1 MPTLSHGDL
10 VDRRYRVQSLIA
22 RGGMAAIYRG
32 VDERLDRPVAL
43 KILDDRFAHNDQFR
57 TRFEREARAAA
68 RLSHPSLVNVFDQGD
83 DGTSVFLAMELVDG
97 GTLRELLRERGP
109 MPPHAATAVMEPVL
123 TALGLAHS
131 AGLIHRDAKP
141 ENILISDDHQ
151 VKLADFGLVRAT
163 AESSLTTTSVM
174 MGTVAYLS
182 PEQVRGGSVDARSDV
197 YSAGIVLYELLT
209 GTTPFHG
216 DTSLA
221 TAYMRLDHPVPRAS
235 KAIDGVPAEF
245 DQLISRATALDPQ
258 DRFADGSEFRTAVMQ
273 VADELRLPL
282 SSFRV
287 PVPID
292 SASHRSRD
300 AAREAESVQTPDGG
314 DTGARQDIAQG
325 TPDDEG
331 ETAIVGNVGNAAPPK
346 NTVDHDGYAGT
357 DGSTAVLFPD
367 YKPNRSTGDMAST
380 RIDFPERQPSEPE
393 PSHVASSS
401 GGTATPAPGSTASH
415 RTSVVNDKPQ
425 VGNHSRLGCALWT
438 IVALILVG
446 AVSLGAWWLGSGRYG
461 EIPPVTGSDVS
472 TAHHDIT
479 EAGFEVTEK
488 TEYSNTVPSKT
499 VAASSPQAG
508 KRVTKGTTVTLTV
521 SAGRPTVPEIPADRS
536 VEVYTRTLSER
547 TLSTK
552 TTKSDYSSDVPEGQL
567 LSVSP
572 APGSTVG
579 VRSSVTLTVS
589 KGPKPVSVP
598 DVSGKSED
606 DARHELEKVGLHV
619 GDVSTDDSATDLRQR
634 GKVTRTD
641 PGEGTE
647 VNEGSAVNL
656 FVAPDVSVPQLIGST
671 VKEARAKAEK
681 AGLKIDAGDA
691 KSNDR
696 VLVQNPLPGF
706 SAERDSVITVKTVKT
721 L

>member
-32 VDERLDRPVAL
+32 IDERLDRPVAL
-43 KILDDRFAHNDQFR
+43 KILDDRFAHNEQFR

-123 TALGLAHS
+123 IALGLAHS
-131 AGLIHRDAKP
+131 AGLIHRDVKP

-182 PEQVRGGSVDARSDV
+182 PEQVRGGSVDGRSDV

-209 GTTPFHG
+209 GTTPFRG

-221 TAYMRLDHPVPRAS
+221 TAYMRLNHPVPPAS
-235 KAIDGVPAEF
+235 EAIDGVPAEF
-245 DQLISRATALDPQ
+245 DQLISRATALHPD
-258 DRFADGSEFRTAVMQ
+258 DRFANGAEFRTAIVE

-300 AAREAESVQTPDGG
+300 AARDAELTQTPDGG
-314 DTGARQDIAQG
+314 DSVARQD
-325 TPDDEG
+325 TPQNAPNDEG
-331 ETAIVGNVGNAAPPK
+331 KTAIVGSIVPP
-346 NTVDHDGYAGT
+346 TDTIDHERYPGT

-367 YKPNRSTGDMAST
+367 YDSHRSNGDMAST
-380 RIDFPERQPSEPE
+380 RIDFPERQPAEPE
-393 PSHVASSS
+393 PTHVTSSS
-401 GGTATPAPGSTASH
+401 EGTGTTPATSPNNHRASVAH
-415 RTSVVNDKPQ
+415 DKPQ

-438 IVALILVG
+438 VLALILVG

-461 EIPPVTGSDVS
+461 EIPSVAGSDVS

-488 TEYSNTVPSKT
+488 TEYSNTVPSST
-499 VAASSPQAG
+499 VAASSPHAG
-508 KRVTKGTTVTLTV
+508 KRATKGTTVTLTV

-536 VEVYTRTLSER
+536 VQAYTRTLSDR
-547 TLSTK
+547 TLSTG

-579 VRSSVTLTVS
+579 VRSSVTLIIS

-598 DVSGKSED
+598 DVSGKSEN
-606 DARHELEKVGLHV
+606 DARHELEKAGLHV
-619 GDVSTDDSATDLRQR
+619 GDVSTDDSATDLGQR

-647 VNEGSAVNL
+647 VNEGSTVHL
-656 FVAPDVSVPQLIGST
+656 FVAPDVAVPQLIGST
-671 VKEARAKAEK
+671 VKEARAKADK
-681 AGLKIDAGDA
+681 VGLKIDAGDA

-696 VLVQNPLPGF
+696 ILVQNPLPGF

>member
-32 VDERLDRPVAL
+32 IDERLDRPVAL

-131 AGLIHRDAKP
+131 AGLIHRDVKP

-182 PEQVRGGSVDARSDV
+182 PEQVRGGSVDGRSDV

-221 TAYMRLDHPVPRAS
+221 TAYMRLDHPVPPAS
-235 KAIDGVPAEF
+235 EAIDGVPAEF
-245 DQLISRATALDPQ
+245 DQLISRATALDPD

-300 AAREAESVQTPDGG
+300 AARESESAQTPDGG
-314 DTGARQDIAQG
+314 DIGARQDIAQG

-331 ETAIVGNVGNAAPPK
+331 ETAVVGNVGNAAPPK

-367 YKPNRSTGDMAST
+367 YNPNRSTCLLYTS
-380 RIDFPERQPSEPE
+380 PSP
-393 PSHVASSS
+393 
-401 GGTATPAPGSTASH
+401 
-415 RTSVVNDKPQ
+415 
-425 VGNHSRLGCALWT
+425 
-438 IVALILVG
+438 
-446 AVSLGAWWLGSGRYG
+446 
-461 EIPPVTGSDVS
+461 
-472 TAHHDIT
+472 
-479 EAGFEVTEK
+479 
-488 TEYSNTVPSKT
+488 
-499 VAASSPQAG
+499 
-508 KRVTKGTTVTLTV
+508 
-521 SAGRPTVPEIPADRS
+521 
-536 VEVYTRTLSER
+536 
-547 TLSTK
+547 
-552 TTKSDYSSDVPEGQL
+552 
-567 LSVSP
+567 
-572 APGSTVG
+572 
-579 VRSSVTLTVS
+579 
-589 KGPKPVSVP
+589 
-598 DVSGKSED
+598 
-606 DARHELEKVGLHV
+606 
-619 GDVSTDDSATDLRQR
+619 
-634 GKVTRTD
+634 
-641 PGEGTE
+641 
-647 VNEGSAVNL
+647 
-656 FVAPDVSVPQLIGST
+656 
-671 VKEARAKAEK
+671 
-681 AGLKIDAGDA
+681 
-691 KSNDR
+691 
-696 VLVQNPLPGF
+696 
-706 SAERDSVITVKTVKT
+706 RDS
-721 L
+721 

>member
-32 VDERLDRPVAL
+32 IDERLDRPVAL

-131 AGLIHRDAKP
+131 AGLIHRDVKP

-182 PEQVRGGSVDARSDV
+182 PEQVRGGSVDGRSDV

-221 TAYMRLDHPVPRAS
+221 TAYMRLDHPVPPAS
-235 KAIDGVPAEF
+235 ETIDGVPAEF
-245 DQLISRATALDPQ
+245 DQLISRATALHPN

-300 AAREAESVQTPDGG
+300 AAREAKSTQTPDDG
-314 DTGARQDIAQG
+314 DSGARQNIPQDA
-325 TPDDEG
+325 PDDEG
-331 ETAIVGNVGNAAPPK
+331 KTAVVGNVAPPT
-346 NTVDHDGYAGT
+346 NTVSHEGHTGT

-367 YKPNRSTGDMAST
+367 YDPNRSTDDMAST
-380 RIDFPERQPSEPE
+380 RIDFPERQPGEPE
-393 PSHVASSS
+393 PAHVTSSP
-401 GGTATPAPGSTASH
+401 GGTATPAPRSTASH
-415 RTSVVNDKPQ
+415 RTSVTHGKPQ

-438 IVALILVG
+438 VVALILVG

-461 EIPPVTGSDVS
+461 EIPSVTGSDVS
-472 TAHHDIT
+472 TAHRNIAD
-479 EAGFEVTEK
+479 AGFEVTEK
-488 TEYSNTVPSKT
+488 TEYSDTVPSKT

-536 VEVYTRTLSER
+536 VEAYTRTLSDR

-552 TTKSDYSSDVPEGQL
+552 ATKSDYSSDVAEGQL

-579 VRSSVTLTVS
+579 VHSSVTLTVS
-589 KGPKPVSVP
+589 KGPKPVSIP

-606 DARHELEKVGLHV
+606 DARHELEKAGLHV
-619 GDVSTDDSATDLRQR
+619 GEVSTDDSATDLRRR
-634 GKVTRTD
+634 GKVMRTD

-647 VNEGSAVNL
+647 VNEGSTVNL
-656 FVAPDVSVPQLIGST
+656 FVAPDVAVPQLIGST
-671 VKEARAKAEK
+671 VKEARAKADK
-681 AGLKIDAGDA
+681 VGLKIDAGDA

>member
-10 VDRRYRVQSLIA
+10 IDRRYRVQSLIA

-32 VDERLDRPVAL
+32 IDERLDRPVAL

-131 AGLIHRDAKP
+131 AGLIHRDVKP

-182 PEQVRGGSVDARSDV
+182 PEQVRGGSVDGRSDV

-221 TAYMRLDHPVPRAS
+221 TAYMRLDPPVPPAS
-235 KAIDGVPAEF
+235 EAIDGVPAEF
-245 DQLISRATALDPQ
+245 DQLISRATALHPD

-273 VADELRLPL
+273 VANELKLPL

-300 AAREAESVQTPDGG
+300 AARDAKSAQTPDGG
-314 DTGARQDIAQG
+314 ESVGQQDSPQNAPDNEG
-325 TPDDEG
+325 T
-331 ETAIVGNVGNAAPPK
+331 TAVVGKVAPIPPTD
-346 NTVDHDGYAGT
+346 TVDHDRHA
-357 DGSTAVLFPD
+357 DKHGSTAVLFPNYD
-367 YKPNRSTGDMAST
+367 LNRSTGDMAST
-380 RIDFPERQPSEPE
+380 RIDFPERQPAEPE
-393 PSHVASSS
+393 PAHVASSPD
-401 GGTATPAPGSTASH
+401 GTETTSAPSTAHH
-415 RTSVVNDKPQ
+415 RTSVAHDKPQ

-438 IVALILVG
+438 VVALILVG

-461 EIPPVTGSDVS
+461 EIPSVTGSEVS

-488 TEYSNTVPSKT
+488 TEYSNTVPSNT
-499 VAASSPQAG
+499 VASSSPHAG

-536 VEVYTRTLSER
+536 VEAYTRTLSDR
-547 TLSTK
+547 TLSSG

-572 APGSTVG
+572 APGSTVD
-579 VRSSVTLTVS
+579 VRSSVTLTIS
-589 KGPKPVSVP
+589 KGPKPVSIP
-598 DVSGKSED
+598 DVSGKSEN
-606 DARHELEKVGLHV
+606 DARHELEKAGLHV

-647 VNEGSAVNL
+647 VNEGSTVNL
-656 FVAPDVSVPQLIGST
+656 FVAPDVAVPQLIGST
-671 VKEARAKAEK
+671 VKEARAKADK
-681 AGLKIDAGDA
+681 VGLKIDAGDA
-691 KSNDR
+691 KNTDR
-696 VLVQNPLPGF
+696 VIVQNPLPGF
-706 SAERDSVITVKTVKT
+706 SAERDSVITIKTVKT